1 MTNLTTQVTVPALR
15 RLMRQ
20 TEQTKDMN
28 VLEHGIQV
36 ARYFDDLHQ
45 HITQQ
50 KPLRYEWR
58 LPEWIYEPVLHQY
71 LLPIDVLRRYHT
83 YHDIGKIYC
92 RTVDSEGNVHFPDH
106 AKKSE
111 EIWLRVTGES
121 TVASLMGMDMDIHL
135 LKGNEVDAFC
145 ERKEAASLLLTGLAE
160 CSANASM
167 FGGISSTSFKIK
179 FKHINRRGNAIVKK
193 LKLKSELS

>member
-20 TEQTKDMN
+20 TEQTKGMN

-45 HITQQ
+45 NITQQ
-50 KPLRYEWR
+50 KPLLYEWR
-58 LPEWIYEPVLHQY
+58 LPEWIYEPILHQS
-71 LLPIDVLRRYHT
+71 LLPIDVLRRYH
-83 YHDIGKIYC
+83 
-92 RTVDSEGNVHFPDH
+92 

-111 EIWLRVTGES
+111 EVWLRVTGES